1 MNSAI
6 SVRHLTKDFRIGIR
20 GLKLRAVDDLSLEI
34 PRGQVYGLLGPNG
47 CGKSTTLKVVLG
59 LVSATA
65 GEISILGEPSATS
78 AARRRTGFLPE
89 APYFHKFLTGRELVR
104 YCAQLSGVAASELD
118 AAALM
123 DETGLQVRLDAAVE
137 DALGLAAMNEAAGRP
152 IGTYSKGMLQRI
164 GFAQAVVHDP
174 ELIILDEPTAGVDP
188 VGSASIGRM
197 IHAMR
202 DKGKTVVLCSHLLGQ
217 VEQVCDRV
225 AIMDRGKLVL
235 EGAVEDV
242 LSRRD
247 RHVMTIEAMTP
258 TARAAAEAALEAH
271 GAKITSITHPRRS
284 LEDLFRELVTG
295 SRDA

>member
-1 MNSAI
+1 MSSAI

-47 CGKSTTLKVVLG
+47 CGKSTTLKIVLG

-104 YCAQLSGVAASELD
+104 YCAQLSGVASAD
-118 AAALM
+118 
-123 DETGLQVRLDAAVE
+123 LDAAVE

-174 ELIILDEPTAGVDP
+174 ELVILDEPTAGVDP

-202 DKGKTVVLCSHLLGQ
+202 DKGKTIVLCSHLLGQ

-225 AIMDRGKLVL
+225 ANMDRGKLLL

-258 TARAAAEAALEAH
+258 AARAAAEAALEAH
-271 GAKITSITHPRRS
+271 GAKVTSIIHPRRS